1 MKKKNEAVPRHVGI
15 IMDGNGRWA
24 KARLMPR
31 LAGHAEGMKRVVDIV
46 RHASN
51 RGVEVLTLYA
61 FSTENWKR
69 PDEEVSG
76 LMKLLIQY
84 VESQLKTLIEEEV
97 KVRVIGDMTAFS
109 IPVREAMERAIER
122 TKDLNGMTL
131 NLALNYG
138 GRAEIVRA
146 YRRIQETGT
155 VEFTE
160 ETIQNALDTAGQPDL
175 DLIIRTGGDQR
186 LSNFLLYQ
194 AAYAELVFLDTL
206 WPDFREPDLDRTLD
220 LFQKRDRRFGEVK

>member
-1 MKKKNEAVPRHVGI
+1 MKKQNEAVPRHVGI

-84 VESQLKTLIEEEV
+84 VESQLQTLIEEEV

-206 WPDFREPDLDRTLD
+206 WPNFREPDLDRTLD

>member
-84 VESQLKTLIEEEV
+84 VESQLQTLIEEEV

>member
-1 MKKKNEAVPRHVGI
+1 MKKQNEAVPRHVGI

-84 VESQLKTLIEEEV
+84 VESQLQTLIEEEV